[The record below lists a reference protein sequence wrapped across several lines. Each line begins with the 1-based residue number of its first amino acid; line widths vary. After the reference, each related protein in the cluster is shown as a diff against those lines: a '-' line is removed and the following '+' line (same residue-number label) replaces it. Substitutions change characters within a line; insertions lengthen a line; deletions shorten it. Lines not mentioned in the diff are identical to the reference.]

1 MCKLQERDDIGRIE
15 LVQKLARENCQF
27 LQADKKEQ
35 EKSEHV
41 SPFSL
46 GDAGLKGWEMF
57 LPGCVVEGKNI
68 LNSCFVFF
76 PPKVSSLVKMT
87 AAHNS
92 KPAIYNTG
100 FIQEFFSINP
110 VEIEEYM

>member
-27 LQADKKEQ
+27 LQTDKKEQ

-46 GDAGLKGWEMF
+46 GDAGLKGVENISACCMF
-57 LPGCVVEGKNI
+57 EGKDI
-68 LNSCFVFF
+68 LNSLVLFF
-76 PPKVSSLVKMT
+76 PPKIILLSKN
-87 AAHNS
+87 NS
-92 KPAIYNTG
+92 C
-100 FIQEFFSINP
+100 S
-110 VEIEEYM
+110 